1 MTLNMPVPL
10 PMPVSAFRIAPLTR
24 IRRHGQ
30 LTLIQSLRHDA
41 RLELAIIAD
50 EAGQGSTLMVRCREA
65 WNNWERE
72 AIISVLH
79 GDYPNA
85 EVILDRGVHALRQV
99 LTLTRIDH
107 LSEDDLVSLI
117 AAV

>member
-1 MTLNMPVPL
+1 MNLNVPT
-10 PMPVSAFRIAPLTR
+10 PMPASAFKIAPLTR
-24 IRRHGQ
+24 VRRHGQ

-41 RLELAIIAD
+41 RLELAIIAE
-50 EAGQGSTLMVRCREA
+50 EAGQGSTLTARCREA

-79 GDYPNA
+79 GDYANA

-99 LTLTRIDH
+99 LTLTRVDQ
-107 LSEDDLVSLI
+107 LSEEDLGSLI